1 MTEFWRYF
9 RRSVVLGRVAG
20 VPVRADFRW
29 FLVLGLL
36 SALTAAS
43 IGARAG
49 SAAMSI
55 ALGIGVTL
63 VFFASIF
70 LHEFAHALAARV
82 EKLQVVE
89 IVLHPFGGLTRFRHE
104 PQTPRAEFRIAIA
117 GPAASLLLAVFFAGL
132 TAAANSG
139 GLDILAAL
147 LLLLALS
154 NFLLAVF
161 NLLPGYP
168 LDGGRVLRAYLWKN
182 GRDLNEAT
190 IQTGRIGQAIA
201 IVLIVLGAFIVV
213 VWLDLFTG
221 IWAALVG
228 VFIFDSARGII
239 AEANAAEA
247 MLVDDVMQLP
257 VAIEP
262 DANAMHFV
270 DNVLPLHRR
279 SVFPVAKDR
288 HLFGMLMLDDL
299 KNIAR
304 EEWRSKSISDVMR
317 PVTPDHFVKTGT
329 HMHDARALIRANGI
343 GAVGVID
350 RTGKL
355 VGFLQGGK
363 IKGKS

>member
-1 MTEFWRYF
+1 MPFLEIF

-43 IGARAG
+43 IGAKAG
-49 SAAMSI
+49 SAALSI
-55 ALGIGVTL
+55 GLGIGVTL

-70 LHEFAHALAARV
+70 LHEFAHAFAARL
-82 EKLQVVE
+82 ENLEVVE

-104 PQTPRAEFRIAIA
+104 PRTPRAEFRIAMA
-117 GPAASLLLAVFFAGL
+117 GPAASFVLAAFFAGL
-132 TAAANSG
+132 TAAATSG

-168 LDGGRVLRAYLWKN
+168 LDGGRVLRAYLWRS
-182 GRDLNEAT
+182 GRDLDEAT
-190 IQTGRIGQAIA
+190 VQTGRIGQAIA
-201 IVLIVLGAFIVV
+201 IMLIVLGAFIVV
-213 VWLDLFTG
+213 VWGDLFTG

-228 VFIFDSARGII
+228 VLIFDSARGVI
-239 AEANAAEA
+239 AEVNAAEL
-247 MLVDDVMQLP
+247 MVVDDMMQLP
-257 VAIEP
+257 AAIEP
-262 DANAMHFV
+262 DANVMYFV
-270 DNVLPLHRR
+270 DNVVPLHRR
-279 SVFPVAKDR
+279 SIFPVAKDR

-304 EEWRSKSISDVMR
+304 DEWRSKSIRDVMR
-317 PVTPDHFVKTGT
+317 PVTPDHFVETGT

-350 RTGKL
+350 KAGKL

-363 IKGKS
+363 IKGKL